1 MKKDSELKQGELEL
15 INKYT
20 RRSYSED
27 EIYVFSLVLCDN
39 EIDRDNERFSEDALK
54 KLEKLFVGVTGITDH
69 DPKTENQTARIF
81 SCRTETIEDRL
92 TSDGK
97 PYVQLKARAYIP
109 RADSSEL
116 INLIDSG
123 IKKEV
128 SVGCSVSRRIC
139 SVCGKSISVCGH
151 IKGRYYDGRFCY
163 AALEDP
169 TDAYEW
175 SFVAVPAQRAAGVTK
190 AFDKGGEYM
199 DIEKRIFSGGSQSFT
214 AEEMNVLAEKFR
226 SLGEKAADGETY
238 RKRLIEDIN
247 KAAAFA
253 LPELRRD
260 TLGFI
265 TGKMN
270 AVQLEE
276 LCKALTKKASEHMP
290 LRPQLAG
297 MTPAKRNNNN
307 EFTNI

>member
-1 MKKDSELKQGELEL
+1 
-15 INKYT
+15 
-20 RRSYSED
+20 
-27 EIYVFSLVLCDN
+27 
-39 EIDRDNERFSEDALK
+39 
-54 KLEKLFVGVTGITDH
+54 
-69 DPKTENQTARIF
+69 
-81 SCRTETIEDRL
+81 
-92 TSDGK
+92 
-97 PYVQLKARAYIP
+97 
-109 RADSSEL
+109 
-116 INLIDSG
+116 
-123 IKKEV
+123 
-128 SVGCSVSRRIC
+128 
-139 SVCGKSISVCGH
+139 
-151 IKGRYYDGRFCY
+151 
-163 AALEDP
+163 
-169 TDAYEW
+169 
-175 SFVAVPAQRAAGVTK
+175 
-190 AFDKGGEYM
+190 M